1 MGVVFPVSR
10 EPVPGPSAY
19 QRNYNLF
26 SRWSTPEEMFR
37 LNQTLKER
45 KLHMETLCI
54 VQLRFL
60 SWLLFICC
68 VFFSS
73 LFFKR
78 VKILCLCKCHPGGFD
93 TITVLP
99 PSAKQ
104 TILQL
109 LFCVR
114 CRKKKRK
121 RWAPK
126 EQSRRQVPAC
136 ACVSVYHRV
145 CVRVQQR
152 KWDEKKV
159 RFTLQRMSNLPLFQ
173 KLSFLVRRTNRDEG
187 WTWRLNSHS
196 KGLAPWNWMCTH
208 QYRVTCW

>member
-54 VQLRFL
+54 VQLRFF
-60 SWLLFICC
+60 SWQLFICC

-73 LFFKR
+73 LFLKEWKYFAS
-78 VKILCLCKCHPGGFD
+78 VNVTQAVLISLPFCLH
-93 TITVLP
+93 LQNR
-99 PSAKQ
+99 PSCS
-104 TILQL
+104 
-109 LFCVR
+109 FCFVWDAE
-114 CRKKKRK
+114 KKRK

-136 ACVSVYHRV
+136 ACVSVYQRV

-159 RFTLQRMSNLPLFQ
+159 RFTLQRTSNLPLFQ
-173 KLSFLVRRTNRDEG
+173 KLSFLVRCTNRDEG

-196 KGLAPWNWMCTH
+196 KGLALWNWMCTH